1 MADQATIARSGVPT
15 VARLRRAPK
24 LAPRRSVRLSASQ
37 ERVLGWAIR
46 YGTIVLFLLAWQ
58 LASGTL
64 VESYLISSPVEVAQ
78 TFWELLM
85 SGVLLRNIGVTLLE
99 IMVGYPIGAVLGISI
114 GFILGSSRVLAKAYS
129 PIVTAL
135 FGIPIVAIAP
145 LVVVWL
151 GIGFVSKVGI
161 VALLVFFL
169 TFFNTYSGLKN
180 MDRQYVDLARLMGAS
195 PWEITSKVVL
205 PFVAPSIF
213 AGLTIA
219 VPQSVI
225 AATVAEFIA
234 ASEGLGFMIRRAAG
248 VFDTPALL
256 VGALML
262 MVIVLIANAL
272 IAQVERRVL
281 RWKPRQ
287 NKENS

>member
-1 MADQATIARSGVPT
+1 MASHVSPVELPAASRIRSATS
-15 VARLRRAPK
+15 RRGSRNVK
-24 LAPRRSVRLSASQ
+24 LSSTQ
-37 ERVLGWAIR
+37 ERLVGWTLR
-46 YGTIVLFLLAWQ
+46 YGTIVVVLVAWQ

-64 VESYLISSPVEVAQ
+64 MPEYLISSPVEVF
-78 TFWELLM
+78 TSFWDLLV
-85 SGVLLRNIGVTLLE
+85 SGTLLRNTGVTLLE
-99 IMVGYPIGAVLGISI
+99 ILVGYPIGAVIGIST
-114 GFILGSSRVLAKAYS
+114 GFLLGSNRVLAKAYS
-129 PIVTAL
+129 PIITAL

-151 GIGFVSKVGI
+151 GIGFASKVGI

-195 PWEITSKVVL
+195 RWEVVTKVVL
-205 PFVAPSIF
+205 PFVSPSIF

-234 ASEGLGFMIRRAAG
+234 SSEGLGFMIRRAAG
-248 VFDTPALL
+248 VFETPTLI

-272 IAQVERRVL
+272 IARVERRVL
-281 RWKPRQ
+281 RWRPQ
-287 NKENS
+287 QTKEKA